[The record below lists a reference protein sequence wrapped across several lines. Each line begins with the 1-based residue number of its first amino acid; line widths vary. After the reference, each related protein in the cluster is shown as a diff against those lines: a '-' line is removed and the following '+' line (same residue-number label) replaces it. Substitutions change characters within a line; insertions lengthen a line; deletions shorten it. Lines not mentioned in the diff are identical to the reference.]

1 MSNNEEPTSPRPEP
15 SLRLPVRPPT
25 RPESPVPFRPVPS
38 TRRVSKLLI
47 EPLLKRPDR
56 IRNVCIL
63 AHVDHGKTT
72 LTDSLLASNGII
84 SFKQAGTLRYMDAR
98 EDEQERGITM
108 ESSAVSLLFDLR
120 SDLASA
126 ASASSLSPA
135 QSDDAHGL
143 SKALEG
149 VSIGDRRFLVNLIDS
164 PGHVDFSSQ
173 VATAA
178 KLCDG
183 CLVLVDAVEGVC
195 TQTAAVLR
203 QAHRDRLTPCLVI
216 NKMDRLV
223 TELKMTSTEAAEWLM
238 KLLAQ
243 VNAIQAT
250 VSRHVA
256 EEPAAV
262 EVLDPDEPVEEEAP
276 LRPASTAPACD
287 GDEVFCPTRG
297 NVIFASATDGWAFR
311 VDQFARLHAKRLE
324 MREEVL
330 QQTLWG
336 AYYLDPKS
344 RRVVGWKGA
353 EKLGLSKPLFAQ
365 LILDNIWP
373 VYEATAKETWDQA
386 RLERIAS
393 GLAVRLPLRELKAR
407 DGRTVLR
414 SIMTSWLPLAETAFA
429 AIVDQLPDPVAAAR
443 TRIPALLPSA
453 EAGLPEASLAVSRL
467 LSGVDAGVGWEEE
480 PMVAYLSKQFAVT
493 MASDDAGDSQSAG
506 EKLIGMTRLFHGT
519 LRLGQRIHVLQP
531 KWHPSAPEEH
541 RTEVTVT
548 ELFLLMG
555 RDLEPVD
562 AVYAGNVFGIG
573 GLEDCV
579 GKSATLSSTLACPSF
594 DAALSHRVPCQP
606 HIYILLTLIRVDGPD
621 RARGPASG

>member
-1 MSNNEEPTSPRPEP
+1 M
-15 SLRLPVRPPT
+15 
-25 RPESPVPFRPVPS
+25 
-38 TRRVSKLLI
+38 LI

-120 SDLASA
+120 TDLVSAGA
-126 ASASSLSPA
+126 ASSTSLSTV
-135 QSDDAHGL
+135 QSEDMNGVCK
-143 SKALEG
+143 SLESL
-149 VSIGDRRFLVNLIDS
+149 SIGDRRFLVNLIDS

-203 QAHRDRLTPCLVI
+203 QAHRDRLTPCLVV
-216 NKMDRLV
+216 NKMDRLA
-223 TELKMTSTEAAEWLM
+223 TELKLSSTEAAEWLM

-250 VSRHVA
+250 VSRD
-256 EEPAAV
+256 
-262 EVLDPDEPVEEEAP
+262 LNVEEVTEAVNADDEE
-276 LRPASTAPACD
+276 ASIERLASVGPAC
-287 GDEVFCPTRG
+287 GDDQVFSPSRG

-324 MREEVL
+324 MKEEVL

-336 AYYLDPKS
+336 EYYWDQKG
-344 RRVVGWKGA
+344 RRVVGRKGA
-353 EKLGLSKPLFAQ
+353 DKLGLSKPLFAQ

-373 VYEATAKETWDQA
+373 VYEATSKDTWDQA
-386 RLERIAS
+386 RIERIAN
-393 GLAVRLPLRELKAR
+393 GLHVRLPLRELKAR

-429 AIVDQLPDPVAAAR
+429 AIVDQLPDPIAAAR
-443 TRIPALLPSA
+443 IRIPALLPSVDP
-453 EAGLPEASLAVSRL
+453 GLPEASSALIRK
-467 LSGVDAGVGWEEE
+467 LSGADSSVGWEEE

-493 MASDDAGDSQSAG
+493 IKSEGGDEDDSQPQ
-506 EKLIGMTRLFHGT
+506 EKLIGMARVFHGT
-519 LRLGQRIHVLQP
+519 LRVGQRIHVLQP

-541 RTEVTVT
+541 RTEVTVR

-562 AVYAGNVFGIG
+562 AVYSGNVFGIG
-573 GLEDCV
+573 GLEESV
-579 GKSATLSSTLACPSF
+579 GKSATLSSTLASPSF
-594 DAALSHRVPCQP
+594 DASLSHKVVDHTYLISTFLDCSYCARSSASREFVP
-606 HIYILLTLIRVDGPD
+606 DGPT
-621 RARGPASG
+621 RRRTPSPLPSRSLR